1 MKSHSDDRLCSKIV
15 HFEIPVSDS
24 EKMSRFYSELFG
36 WKFEKQNMPGMD
48 YWLIRTTESPN
59 DLGGGMYHKMD
70 ENDKPRFYVQVEDV
84 DAHTERLK
92 LAGGTVLME
101 KAEIP
106 GTGWSVLAKDPEGNT
121 LGLFQPMTQ
130 TRAIQARGSKRTARK
145 KRSAARRK
153 KARGRR

>member
-1 MKSHSDDRLCSKIV
+1 MKSHSNDRLGSKIV

-24 EKMSRFYSELFG
+24 EMMSRFYGELFG

-59 DLGGGMYHKMD
+59 DLGGGMYHKRD
-70 ENDKPRFYVQVEDV
+70 ETDKPRFYVQVEDV

-92 LAGGTVLME
+92 LAGGTVLVE

-121 LGLFQPMTQ
+121 LGLFQPMKQ

-145 KRSAARRK
+145 KSPAARRK
-153 KARGRR
+153 KARRRR